1 MEEKLIEDSPGSEAI
16 EGPGSLPFCNLS
28 GQSLGLTLGFP
39 SAQPLPPCTALPV
52 AFHHKS
58 KLLLTR
64 KSLQT
69 RWCAYVLLC
78 YLLVDVHI
86 SQADAELPSTGDH
99 STVRG
104 CALTLQLQDG
114 AHVLQQGGESHMDH
128 ISLSATLGSFLHC
141 AHLNGSP
148 ACCSPSSL
156 PFPLR

>member
-1 MEEKLIEDSPGSEAI
+1 MEQKPIEAPPGSEAT
-16 EGPGSLPFCNLS
+16 EGSGSLPFCYLS

-39 SAQPLPPCTALPV
+39 SAHPLPPGTASPV
-52 AFHHKS
+52 AFCHKS
-58 KLLLTR
+58 KLILTS

-114 AHVLQQGGESHMDH
+114 ACVLQQGGQSYMDH
-128 ISLSATLGSFLHC
+128 V
-141 AHLNGSP
+141 
-148 ACCSPSSL
+148 SL
-156 PFPLR
+156 PHHTRLIP